1 MWQLACSPLVF
12 ALPFVLSVCQGSL
25 CISRA
30 FYRKFF
36 SFFVSLAISSFWLLS
51 HISSFR
57 LSSGQSGLILALR
70 TDDAARASL
79 PSPNS
84 LIFDAS
90 IWATS
95 PSLLVFAVRCVFCGF
110 SFFFFLLVMLPSEIP
125 KLPRDPPVRGFPA
138 IWKLLLLRDSL
149 PRMGLHP

>member
-1 MWQLACSPLVF
+1 MPSGSGCRSPAFLPLGREGPVWQLACSPLVF

-36 SFFVSLAISSFWLLS
+36 SFFVFLAISSFWLLS

-57 LSSGQSGLILALR
+57 LSSGRSGLILALR

-110 SFFFFLLVMLPSEIP
+110 SFFFPSWLCHP
-125 KLPRDPPVRGFPA
+125 L
-138 IWKLLLLRDSL
+138 SL
-149 PRMGLHP
+149 QNSPQTSL